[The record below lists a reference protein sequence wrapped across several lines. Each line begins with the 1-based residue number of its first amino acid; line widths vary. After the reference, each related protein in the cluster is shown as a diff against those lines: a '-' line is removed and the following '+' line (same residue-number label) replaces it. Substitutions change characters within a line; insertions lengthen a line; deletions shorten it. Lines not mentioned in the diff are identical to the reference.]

1 MRVMTRELVSRL
13 LLISLLILAAFTPI
27 IYATAATISTWI
39 IGVVVAWIVLA
50 AILVSLAI
58 LKWK

>member
-1 MRVMTRELVSRL
+1 MMRKLVNEL

-27 IYATAATISTWI
+27 VYATAATISTWV
-39 IGVVVAWIVLA
+39 IGMVVAWVVLA

>member
-1 MRVMTRELVSRL
+1 MMRKLVNEL

-27 IYATAATISTWI
+27 IYATAATISAWV
-39 IGVVVAWIVLA
+39 IGMILAWAILA
-50 AILVSLAI
+50 VILVSLAI

>member
-1 MRVMTRELVSRL
+1 MRKLVNEL
-13 LLISLLILAAFTPI
+13 LLISLLILAASTPI
-27 IYATAATISTWI
+27 VYATTTTISTWV
-39 IGVVVAWIVLA
+39 IGVIVAWIILA

>member
-1 MRVMTRELVSRL
+1 MTRELVSRL